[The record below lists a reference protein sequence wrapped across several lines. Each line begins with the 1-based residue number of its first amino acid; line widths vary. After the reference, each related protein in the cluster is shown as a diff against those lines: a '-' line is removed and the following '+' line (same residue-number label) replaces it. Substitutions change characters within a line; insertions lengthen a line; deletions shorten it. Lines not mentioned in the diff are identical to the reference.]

1 MSGMISP
8 TTLWTMKRSVK
19 LADPPPRLSAR
30 LVRRETYA
38 GGLFR
43 IGLLPEAPF
52 SFRPGDC
59 VGVYGAEGNL
69 SRPYSLAGGTEDAEL
84 ELLIRRIPGG
94 LISDWLFSL
103 PLDSRVEISPPFGWF
118 HPGEAAFPE
127 QVWLATGSGVAP
139 FLSALRSG
147 GIRPIDARWGVRS
160 ALDLQ
165 GIDWP
170 YTRYVSRGEPGGA
183 AEGRVTYDVGSLPT
197 GPEVHYY
204 LCGLDAMIEEMSE
217 ALEARGVDPGRIH
230 RECFFQ
236 SQAR

>member
-1 MSGMISP
+1 M
-8 TTLWTMKRSVK
+8 TLRTILWSMKRSVK
-19 LADPPPRLSAR
+19 LAGPPPRLSAR
-30 LVRRETYA
+30 LVRREAYA

-43 IGLLPEAPF
+43 ISLLPEVSFA
-52 SFRPGDC
+52 FRPGDC

-69 SRPYSLAGGTEDAEL
+69 SRPYSLAGGTGDAEL

-118 HPGEAAFPE
+118 HPGEAACPE
-127 QVWLATGSGVAP
+127 QVWFATGSGVAP

-147 GIRPIDARWGVRS
+147 GIRPFHARWGVRS
-160 ALDLQ
+160 AADVQ

-170 YTRYVSRGEPGGA
+170 YARCVSRGDPGGA
-183 AEGRVTYDVGSLPT
+183 GAGRVTGDFDAVRI
-197 GPEVHYY
+197 GPGVHYY
-204 LCGLDAMIEEMSE
+204 LCGLDAMIEEVS
-217 ALEARGVDPGRIH
+217 ALLEARGVGADRIH